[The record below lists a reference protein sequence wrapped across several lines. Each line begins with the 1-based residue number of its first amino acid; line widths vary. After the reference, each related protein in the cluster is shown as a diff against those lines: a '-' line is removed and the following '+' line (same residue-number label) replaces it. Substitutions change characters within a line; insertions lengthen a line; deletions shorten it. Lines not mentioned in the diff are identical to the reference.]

1 MNNELHAFLHLLC
14 KTFLAPGPWNYSS
27 VFPDNVDHR
36 CFIIVYLTKM
46 VWSESFSLF
55 WLFLEQEEAEYT
67 HFYERKVIFIS
78 THKLKG
84 WIEIGSFSTC
94 TKRILEVKNFLS
106 TLFSLHCCWKS
117 GFWKKRS
124 PYLYCSNY
132 YDRIAWIFAFIKVSY
147 CFLRFQGK
155 KKPHHLHIF
164 GAPKTSSSLND

>member
-1 MNNELHAFLHLLC
+1 MKLF
-14 KTFLAPGPWNYSS
+14 SS
-27 VFPDNVDHR
+27 FPDNVDHR

-67 HFYERKVIFIS
+67 HFYERKVIFIL

-132 YDRIAWIFAFIKVSY
+132 HDRIAWIFAFCKGIILFSKVSRQKETPPLAY
-147 CFLRFQGK
+147 FWS
-155 KKPHHLHIF
+155 P
-164 GAPKTSSSLND
+164 

>member
-1 MNNELHAFLHLLC
+1 MNNELQFCIYYVKPSWLLDHEIILL
-14 KTFLAPGPWNYSS
+14 FS
-27 VFPDNVDHR
+27 PDNVDHS

-94 TKRILEVKNFLS
+94 TRRRLEVKNFLS

-117 GFWKKRS
+117 GFWKKGVHICIVVTTMIE
-124 PYLYCSNY
+124 LHE
-132 YDRIAWIFAFIKVSY
+132 FLHFVKVLY

-155 KKPHHLHIF
+155 KKLHHLHIF

>member
-1 MNNELHAFLHLLC
+1 MKLISCLHELYMWNCIWIMSCMHFCIYYVKPSWLLDHEIILL
-14 KTFLAPGPWNYSS
+14 FSPN
-27 VFPDNVDHR
+27 NVDHR

-46 VWSESFSLF
+46 AWSESFSLF

-94 TKRILEVKNFLS
+94 TKRILEEKNFLS

-132 YDRIAWIFAFIKVSY
+132 HDRIAWIFAFCKGIT
-147 CFLRFQGK
+147 
-155 KKPHHLHIF
+155 HIVF
-164 GAPKTSSSLND
+164 